1 MKNSS
6 FMIRRNISCR
16 FTLIELLVVI
26 AIIAILAG
34 MLLPALGKVKA
45 RGKTIS
51 CTNQMK
57 GIATA
62 MATYVLEQD
71 DIIAP
76 AYVPAASDYTTWAD
90 MLTVTQNLPPSL
102 FSGPAFMSQAPQQDP
117 AFATWSGINSKF
129 YKNQTSLFYS
139 HYGQPL
145 YYGYMNNSGK
155 SFYTTKSGK
164 IKKPASKIL
173 HTEVF
178 CAASATSRTKW
189 GYHYLY
195 EQWQEGYMGLPDA
208 GRHGGTINIEY
219 ADGHVD
225 ATSLPLK
232 VAKTLYTSSMN
243 PYQYSPFNDRAN
255 FNKP

>member
-45 RGKTIS
+45 RGQTIS

-57 GIATA
+57 GIAAA
-62 MATYVLEQD
+62 MATYVLDQD

-76 AYVPAASDYTTWAD
+76 VYVPATSDLTTWGD
-90 MLTVTQNLPPSL
+90 MLVVTQNLPPSL
-102 FSGPAFMSQAPQQDP
+102 FACPAFLNPDP
-117 AFATWSGINSKF
+117 NPAAVSWSNINTRF
-129 YKNQTSLFYS
+129 YKNQSNLHYS

-145 YYGYMNNSGK
+145 YYGYMNTEGK
-155 SFYTTKSGK
+155 SFFTTKSGQ
-164 IKKPASKIL
+164 IKRPASKIL
-173 HTEVF
+173 HTETF
-178 CAASATSRTKW
+178 CTRTATSRAKW
-189 GYHYLY
+189 GYHYLFD
-195 EQWQEGYMGLPDA
+195 QWQEGYVGAPDA

-225 ATSLPLK
+225 AASIPLK
-232 VAKTLYTSSMN
+232 VTNNLYTSSMN
-243 PYQYSPFNDRAN
+243 PYQYPPFNDRSN
-255 FNKP
+255 FNKPE